1 MNIILLGAPGS
12 GKGTQAAKIVEKYQ
26 IPQISTGD
34 ILRKAILENTELGQR
49 AKEFVEKGELVP
61 DSIVINLI
69 HERLSQDDCQNGFIL
84 DGFPRT
90 VVQAE
95 ALENDL
101 KSLGKKLDVVIN
113 VDVDE
118 EEIVR
123 RLSGR
128 RICRGCGKNFQLYF
142 NPPQQIGICDDCG
155 GELDQ
160 REDDQVETVRRRLEV
175 YYTQTAPLIN
185 YYRKASL
192 LKMVDGKKSVP
203 QVFEETK
210 RVLEV
215 IGG

>member
-34 ILRKAILENTELGQR
+34 ILRKAIIENTELGQR

-101 KSLGKKLDVVIN
+101 KSLGKKLDVAFN

-128 RICRGCGKNFQLYF
+128 RICRRCGKNFQLYF

-203 QVFEETK
+203 QVFEEIK